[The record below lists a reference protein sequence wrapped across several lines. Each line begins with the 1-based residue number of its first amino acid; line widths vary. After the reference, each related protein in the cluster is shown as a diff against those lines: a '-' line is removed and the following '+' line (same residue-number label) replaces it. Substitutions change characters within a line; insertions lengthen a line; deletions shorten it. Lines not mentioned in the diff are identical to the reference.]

1 MNVRVMCAGALVV
14 VCAGA
19 AVAQEAMYTASG
31 TMPSPGTFWLR
42 TQPHYFQ
49 YGSSPVNGT
58 DRTDRYELM
67 NTVAYGLDRG
77 VAIYVDVPFEHS
89 SERDGATGDRDSHDG
104 VDELNAMV
112 KWRVYRHD
120 SGGVDTLR
128 AVLMG
133 GLMTEFEDQAHVDP
147 MVGGALTR
155 VMGRHGF
162 NQDLFYRLTTGGT
175 ESANLGGEGPA
186 DAVLF
191 NSAYVFRVAPSQYT
205 SETVGAW
212 YVTAEVNGMYETN
225 GDTELRWSPGLMY
238 EGRKVGLEIMAQF
251 PLWND
256 VDHRAE
262 LDFGIGVG
270 FRVVF

>member
-1 MNVRVMCAGALVV
+1 MKFAVTCAAAMIAA
-14 VCAGA
+14 CTGA
-19 AVAQEAMYTASG
+19 AQGQEAMYTASA

-42 TQPHYFQ
+42 SQPHYFR
-49 YGSSPVNGT
+49 YGSSPVSGS

-77 VAIYVDVPFEHS
+77 VALYVDVPYEHT
-89 SERDGATGDRDSHDG
+89 SERDGATRDRDGG
-104 VDELNAMV
+104 VDALDAMV
-112 KWRVYRHD
+112 KWRVYRND
-120 SGGVDTLR
+120 SGGVNTLR

-133 GLMTEFEDQAHVDP
+133 GLMTEFADQAHVDP
-147 MVGGALTR
+147 MVGAAITR
-155 VMGRHGF
+155 VFGRHGF

-175 ESANLGGEGPA
+175 EANNLGGEGPA

-191 NSAYVFRVAPSQYT
+191 NSAYVFRLAPAQYT
-205 SETVGAW
+205 SESVGAW
-212 YVTAEVNGMYETN
+212 YVTAEVNSMYETN

-238 EGRKVGLEIMAQF
+238 EGRKIGLEIMAQF

-256 VDHRAE
+256 VEHRAE
-262 LDFGIGVG
+262 LDFGLGFG